1 MEDRARIL
9 EDRVE
14 GLARGI
20 IETINAAEVPERP
33 NIRAELKEYAI
44 SLLQDA
50 IVPPEPIGAEA
61 VESTD
66 AKFSPIA
73 MAIPL
78 FFAGVVLFFLFPP
91 VGMMLFTAAVV
102 MVAWGLMTSLVGRR

>member
-20 IETINAAEVPERP
+20 IETINQAEVPGRP
-33 NIRAELKEYAI
+33 DIRAELKEYAI

-50 IVPPEPIGAEA
+50 IVPAEPIGVAADET
-61 VESTD
+61 VDE
-66 AKFSPIA
+66 KFNPLG
-73 MAIPL
+73 MGIPL
-78 FFAGVVLFFLFPP
+78 VFAGVVLFFLFPP
-91 VGMMLFTAAVV
+91 VGMMLFAAAVV
-102 MVAWGLMTSLVGRR
+102 MIVWGVMASLLRR